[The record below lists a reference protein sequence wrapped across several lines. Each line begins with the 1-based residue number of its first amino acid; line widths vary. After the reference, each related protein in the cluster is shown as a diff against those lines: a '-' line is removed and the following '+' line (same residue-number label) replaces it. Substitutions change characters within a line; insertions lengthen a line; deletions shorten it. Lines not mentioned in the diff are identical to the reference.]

1 MPFIS
6 ISAPSVVSGM
16 SGESEK
22 TLRETFE
29 EAAVSA
35 RLRQPVVR
43 YSDNLLIYPSLAYRS
58 LLALH

>member
-6 ISAPSVVSGM
+6 ISAPSIVSGM

-29 EAAVSA
+29 EAQVSSHHPPHSST
-35 RLRQPVVR
+35 PV
-43 YSDNLLIYPSLAYRS
+43 P
-58 LLALH
+58 